1 MKEVW
6 VKKTVWRRYLVEE
19 EHIDDVKIIL
29 STDHDRG
36 DELVQD
42 CYDSNGGC
50 DYDQEEVIK
59 PIQFEVKE
67 MQHSEIEN

>member
-19 EHIDDVKIIL
+19 GNIKAVSYIL
-29 STDHDRG
+29 CNDDRG

-42 CYDSNGGC
+42 LYDANDVC
-50 DYDQEEVIK
+50 EYDQEEIIK
-59 PIQFEVKE
+59 PVQFEIK
-67 MQHSEIEN
+67 QI